1 MPPENLSTVFEHNL
15 IHDDRLLTKI
25 ICCGAFIVSVLIIP
39 IVLFGNS
46 LRSGSDLQEFRE
58 DLQEFPPAA
67 AGRDC
72 LTMLP

>member
-15 IHDDRLLTKI
+15 IHDDRLLAKI
-25 ICCGAFIVSVLIIP
+25 ICCSAFIVSVLIIP

-46 LRSGSDLQEFRE
+46 LRSGSDLPFGE

-67 AGRDC
+67 AGQDC